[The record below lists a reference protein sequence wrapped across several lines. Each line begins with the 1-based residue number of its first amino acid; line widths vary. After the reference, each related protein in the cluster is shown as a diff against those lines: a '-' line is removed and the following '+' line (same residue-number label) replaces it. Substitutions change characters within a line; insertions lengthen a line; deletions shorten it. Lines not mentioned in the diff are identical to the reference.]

1 MSKTSKNY
9 TNKHVTPLPSKKA
22 GKSKGEMS
30 ETSYWIYFLII
41 LGIALILLYLFK

>member
-9 TNKHVTPLPSKKA
+9 TNKNVTPASGKKA
-22 GKSKGEMS
+22 SKAKGEMS

-41 LGIALILLYLFK
+41 LGIALFLLYLFK